1 MLSSKITAATAERIL
16 DVAERLAQ
24 TRGYNGFSYADI
36 AAEIGITKASLHY
49 HFPTKAILGLT
60 LVERYTERFSTAL
73 DAVGGGAEP
82 AATKLVRYVA
92 LYRDVLVLDRL
103 CLCAMFAAEI
113 TTLPESIQDAVRR
126 FFEVNERW
134 LVEVLTGGMQA
145 GELSFDGDPRVE
157 ARALAA
163 ALDGA
168 MLLARSF
175 EDDSRFDSVAER
187 VLSTL
192 VPRE

>member
-73 DAVGGGAEP
+73 DAVGASAEP